1 MKLLV
6 LAAAMV
12 SSLVLVTPTV
22 SEAESY
28 AQVRGQS
35 ASASA

>member
-6 LAAAMV
+6 LAAALI

-22 SEAESY
+22 SEAHSL
-28 AQVRGQS
+28 ADAGRG
-35 ASASA
+35 AAIATA